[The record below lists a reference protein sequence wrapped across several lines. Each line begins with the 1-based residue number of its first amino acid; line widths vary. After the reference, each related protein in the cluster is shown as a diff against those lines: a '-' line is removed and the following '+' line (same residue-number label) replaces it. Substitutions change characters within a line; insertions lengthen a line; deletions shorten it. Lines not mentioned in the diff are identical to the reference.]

1 MLNSLNRLGR
11 DRRGAAAIEFGL
23 LVPLFMMFL
32 LGAVEFGRVLAQ
44 SNAVEKGVRAGVALA
59 VRSDNPIV
67 AASAQETAI
76 KNLVKYGETG
86 NSGPYLVEGWSVA
99 GASVDIDVV
108 RTYTDGASGVTGLD
122 VIRIVAT
129 VPYTPLVPGLFS
141 FAGLSSFNI
150 VVDHEQAYIGN

>member
-1 MLNSLNRLGR
+1 MLNSLNRFRR

-23 LVPLFMMFL
+23 LVPLFLVFL
-32 LGAVEFGRVLAQ
+32 LGVVEFGRVLAQ

-76 KNLVKYGETG
+76 KNLVKYGNTAG
-86 NSGPYLVEGWSVA
+86 SGSVLVDGWTEA
-99 GASVDIDVV
+99 GATVVIDVV
-108 RTYTDGASGVTGLD
+108 RTYTGGGVTGLD
-122 VIRIVAT
+122 VIRVIAT